1 MMHLT
6 AKDIQMAKDT
16 HVTAPTRFVE
26 AGGIRYA
33 YRRFG
38 AETGTPL
45 VFQRGSVMILGLSI
59 STFTSV
65 HVALSLIGIVS
76 GVIVLYGMVR
86 ATRLDGWTGLFLATT
101 VLTSVTAFFF
111 PSTSFGPA
119 HVVGVLSLVGLAAA
133 IVALYFFRLAGPWRW
148 IYIVGAVL
156 ALYLNVFVAV
166 VQAFQKL
173 PPLAALAP
181 TQSEPPFLIAQLVVV
196 AIFIVLGV
204 VAVKRFHA

>member
-1 MMHLT
+1 
-6 AKDIQMAKDT
+6 
-16 HVTAPTRFVE
+16 
-26 AGGIRYA
+26 
-33 YRRFG
+33 
-38 AETGTPL
+38 
-45 VFQRGSVMILGLSI
+45 MILGLST

-86 ATRLDGWTGLFLATT
+86 ATRLDGWTALFLATT

-111 PSTSFGPA
+111 PATSFGPA
-119 HVVGVLSLVGLAAA
+119 HVVGVLSLVVLAAA

-173 PPLAALAP
+173 PPLAP
-181 TQSEPPFLIAQLVVV
+181 TQSEPPFLIAQLVVM

>member
-1 MMHLT
+1 
-6 AKDIQMAKDT
+6 
-16 HVTAPTRFVE
+16 
-26 AGGIRYA
+26 
-33 YRRFG
+33 
-38 AETGTPL
+38 
-45 VFQRGSVMILGLSI
+45 MILGLST

-86 ATRLDGWTGLFLATT
+86 ATTLDGWTALFLATT

-119 HVVGVLSLVGLAAA
+119 HVVGVLSLVVLAAA

-173 PPLAALAP
+173 PPLAP
-181 TQSEPPFLIAQLVVV
+181 TQSEPPFLIAQLVVM